1 MDTTEL
7 TSHLSL
13 GETPSIEFKRCG
25 NAPGADTFETICSF
39 ANGFGGSIFLGVE
52 DDGGVVGIPHEK
64 AAAIKR
70 NIVNVVNNANVFEPP
85 VILEFE
91 DIDFEGANIIRIWV
105 PSSPSI
111 HSYKKKVYERIEDAD
126 IVVRTESQLTE
137 LCLRKQGVY
146 TEQRVLPYVEASDLR
161 LDMLPAIRAM
171 ALGKRRDHPW
181 QKMTDEELLRS
192 AGLLGKN
199 YATNERGFNLAA
211 VLLLG
216 KTDVIRSLCPA
227 YKTDALLQI
236 DDKDRYDDRITVREN
251 LIEAYDLLF
260 DFCAKHLP
268 DRFHLEGTVAVSP
281 RDIIVREVVS
291 NTLVHREFSS
301 PLPARLVIDGNDLRA
316 ENASRAIFRGPI
328 VLSEFNP
335 VPKNPLIASFFN
347 QIGLAEELGSGTRN
361 LHKYA
366 PIYAGGAPAL
376 EKGSVFRTTV
386 PIRKRELPET
396 RPTQLADVAALTMEI
411 VAEKE
416 WVGVSDLE
424 SRGIARRT
432 AQRGLAE
439 LVEQGSL
446 HPEGKGRSRKYVEKP
461 TDARPPARS

>member
-376 EKGSVFRTTV
+376 EEGSVFRTTV

-411 VAEKE
+411 VAEKG
-416 WVGVSDLE
+416 WVGVSDL
-424 SRGIARRT
+424 
-432 AQRGLAE
+432 
-439 LVEQGSL
+439 
-446 HPEGKGRSRKYVEKP
+446 
-461 TDARPPARS
+461 